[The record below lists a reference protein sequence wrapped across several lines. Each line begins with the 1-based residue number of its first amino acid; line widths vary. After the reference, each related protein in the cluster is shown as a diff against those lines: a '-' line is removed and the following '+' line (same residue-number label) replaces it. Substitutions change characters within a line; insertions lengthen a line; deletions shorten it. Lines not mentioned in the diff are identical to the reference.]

1 MFINTDRANEA
12 RSLADAAQ
20 ALPPG
25 AQTEFP
31 LSEQLQGREW
41 EVIEGAR
48 NILNSE
54 GDSHIGLTVPRAG
67 YVAIQA

>member
-1 MFINTDRANEA
+1 MTNNTDRANEA

-20 ALPPG
+20 ALLPG

-31 LSEQLQGREW
+31 LDEQFQGREL

-54 GDSHIGLTVPRAG
+54 GDSHISLTIPRAG
-67 YVAIQA
+67 YVAIQG